1 MSKYTRP
8 TPAMEYWFV
17 QHEHGVDQRTG
28 ARASNYRRE
37 RRPTDP
43 PGKEPTVWVWI
54 VYLHVDG
61 VQLLSGVAQ
70 NQGRARA
77 AIRKFVRTLPD
88 KKKAKA

>member
-1 MSKYTRP
+1 MKKT
-8 TPAMEYWFV
+8 
-17 QHEHGVDQRTG
+17 HEQVHTANTCDGVLVCA
-28 ARASNYRRE
+28 ARAWCG
-37 RRPTDP
+37 PTDP